1 MTTLN
6 EVQQQTWQLD
16 LTHSKVGF
24 SVKHMVITN
33 VQGHFDN
40 FKVEVKPSEQ
50 GFENSEIYAEIDAAS
65 VNTGVADR
73 DGHLKSADFFNA
85 EQYPALVF
93 KSKSFKKV
101 DDENYKLVGDFTI
114 KNVTKELELDVEFG
128 GQVKDPW
135 GNDRVGF
142 TVTGSI
148 DRFDYDLTWN
158 ALLETGGAVVGKKIK
173 LDMTVEF
180 IVKKN
185 D

>member
-1 MTTLN
+1 MTAAN
-6 EVQQQTWQLD
+6 EVQQKTWQLD
-16 LTHSKVGF
+16 ASHSKVAF

-33 VQGHFDN
+33 VQGHFDS
-40 FKVEVKPSEQ
+40 FRVEVKPSGN
-50 GFENSEIYAEIDAAS
+50 GFENSEIYAEIDAVS

-73 DGHLKSADFFNA
+73 DNHLKSPDFFNA
-85 EQYPALVF
+85 EQYPVLTF

-114 KNVTKELELDVEFG
+114 KNVTKEIELDVEFG

-142 TVTGSI
+142 TLTGSV

-173 LDMTVEF
+173 LDMSVEF
-180 IVKKN
+180 VVK
-185 D
+185 

>member
-1 MTTLN
+1 MAAAN
-6 EVQQQTWQLD
+6 EVQQKTWQLD
-16 LTHSKVGF
+16 ASHSKIGF

-33 VQGHFDN
+33 VQGHFDS
-40 FKVEVKPSEQ
+40 FRVEVKPSVS
-50 GFENSEIYAEIDAAS
+50 GLENSEIYAEIDAAS

-73 DGHLKSADFFNA
+73 DGHLKSPDFFNA
-85 EQYPALVF
+85 EQYPVLTF

-114 KNVTKELELDVEFG
+114 KNVTKEIELDVEFG

-142 TVTGSI
+142 TLTGSV

-173 LDMTVEF
+173 LDMSVEF
-180 IVKKN
+180 VVK
-185 D
+185 